1 MKLIDPVAQSFY
13 VDKTSGIFATSID
26 LFFFSKDTEAPVTVQ
41 LRSMKLGVPSEVIYP
56 YSEVTLDSFQV
67 NVSSDASIP
76 TRFTFNSPVYLSG
89 EQFHAIVVTSV
100 SDAYSVYISRLGEQ
114 NFVPVGSGQTT
125 GDVIVTKQP
134 LSGSLFKSQNAVTW
148 TSSDFEDLKF
158 KLYRANFSSNGNIN
172 FYNPSLEI
180 GNGQVAN
187 LLQDS
192 LKTFS
197 NKIRIG
203 IGTTVQDSG
212 LTLGNTVIQQNS
224 TGRGNYVGAAGTATG
239 TLGIINAGVGYTPS
253 SGSFTFNN
261 VSLTSVTGT
270 GRNATANITITDGKV
285 VSLGAT
291 ISNGG
296 TGYLIGDVLTASQIG
311 ISSLGRNL
319 RLSVNNISGINE
331 LILDNVKGEF
341 ITGSGNVIK
350 YINNSGITT
359 TLNSTV
365 GGNVTI
371 LSGGIQTESDGLH
384 IKVNHKNHGMHSST
398 NSVTISGAISDLSPT
413 ITKVGYGL
421 SSTSDLAIESVSD
434 FYTFEGVGVAI
445 TNPGYAL
452 LENEIISYTG
462 INSSVSPPLLTGIT
476 RNIDQTTSF
485 NYQSG
490 SLIYKYELSGV
501 SLRRINTTHS
511 FSDVTISNPIGL
523 DFYHVKIDRS
533 SAGKTDPLPY
543 GQVDRSVETAGFPKL
558 TFNQT
563 KSTGGIDIYAT
574 QNIQFEILNPVVTSV
589 TPRGTNINASVRTVT
604 GTSINSL
611 DPSFQDSGFQTINLE
626 SDNYFESPRLICSKV
641 NENNNLTTLPGK
653 KSLNLALNLSSSN
666 SYISPAINLERVGL
680 TLISNRIDSPISDY
694 ISDGRVSSLT
704 EDPSS
709 FVYATEPI
717 GLESSATSIK
727 VYITAHINLYNDLR
741 CMYAIM
747 NDPNEEMVYNLF
759 PGYQNLTSSGQIID
773 SSQNSGLADTRYEK
787 TSTIGF
793 SANQIPYREYVYT
806 INNLSPFKY
815 YGIKFIGSS
824 TNQAY
829 PLRLKNLRVV
839 ALE

>member
-13 VDKTSGIFATSID
+13 VDKTSGIFVTSID
-26 LFFFSKDTEAPVTVQ
+26 LFFFSKDTEVPVTVQ

-56 YSEVTLDSFQV
+56 YSEVTLDSFRV

-89 EQFHAIVVTSV
+89 EQFHAIVITSV
-100 SDAYSVYISRLGEQ
+100 SDSYSVYISRLGEQ

-158 KLYRANFSSNGNIN
+158 KLYRANFNSSGNIN

-180 GNGQVAN
+180 GNSQVAN

-212 LTLGNTVIQQNS
+212 LTLGNTVIQDNS
-224 TGRGNYVGAAGTATG
+224 TGRGNYIGAAGSATG
-239 TLGIINAGVGYTPS
+239 TLGLINAGIGYTPS

-270 GRNATANITITDGKV
+270 GRNATANITVTDGKV

-296 TGYLIGDVLTASQIG
+296 TGYLVGDVLTASQIG
-311 ISSLGRNL
+311 SSSLGRNL
-319 RLSVNNISGINE
+319 RLSVSNISGINE
-331 LILDNVKGEF
+331 LILDNVEGEF
-341 ITGSGNVIK
+341 ITGSGNVIR
-350 YINNSGITT
+350 YISNSGIT

-384 IKVNHKNHGMHSST
+384 IKVSHKNHGMHSST
-398 NSVTISGAISDLSPT
+398 NSAKITGAISDISPT
-413 ITKVGYGL
+413 TTKVGYGL
-421 SSTSDLAIESVSD
+421 SSTSNLAIEDESG

-452 LENEIISYTG
+452 IGNEIISYTG
-462 INSSVSPPLLTGIT
+462 INSSISPPLLTGIT

-485 NYQSG
+485 EYPSG

-501 SLRRINTTHS
+501 SLRRINTTHR

-543 GQVDRSVETAGFPKL
+543 GQVDRSVETVGFPKL

-563 KSTGGIDIYAT
+563 KSTGGTEIYAT
-574 QNIQFEILNPVVTSV
+574 QNIQFEILNPIVTSI
-589 TPRGTNINASVRTVT
+589 TPKGTNINASVRTVT
-604 GTSINSL
+604 GTSVNGS
-611 DPSFQDSGFQTINLE
+611 DPSFQDSGFESISLE

-641 NENNNLTTLPGK
+641 NENNNLTSLPGK
-653 KSLNLALNLSSSN
+653 KSLTLALNLSSSN
-666 SYISPAINLERVGL
+666 SYLSPAINLERVGL
-680 TLISNRIDSPISDY
+680 TLISNRVDSPISDY

-717 GLESSATSIK
+717 GLESPATSIK
-727 VYITAHINLYNDLR
+727 VYITAHVNLYNDLR
-741 CMYAIM
+741 CMYAIL
-747 NDPNEEMVYNLF
+747 NDPNDEMVYSLF

-773 SSQNSGLADTRYEK
+773 SSQNSGLADSKYEK

-793 SANQIPYREYVYT
+793 SADQIPYREYEYT
-806 INNLSPFKY
+806 INNLSSFKY
-815 YGIKFIGSS
+815 YGIKFIGTS

-829 PLRLKNLRVV
+829 PPRLKNLRVV
-839 ALE
+839 VLE